1 MDETLVPERRES
13 LSDQFC
19 RWHFRN
25 SLPPLES
32 IDQYPNTVF
41 CKWLDCCAFCYKMDC
56 KKSECICEKDAEL
69 LCCCFSIIF
78 K

>member
-1 MDETLVPERRES
+1 MDETLVPEKRES

-32 IDQYPNTVF
+32 IDQYPNTVC
-41 CKWLDCCAFCYKMDC
+41 CKWLDCCAFCYKIDC
-56 KKSECICEKDAEL
+56 RKSECICEKDTEL